1 LELRRIFWQD
11 LVAWLGPMEQR
22 TGCKPRHL
30 GDGMVIEDTPQVYK
44 DPHGVPHA
52 HGEGV
57 QPFHDM

>member
-1 LELRRIFWQD
+1 
-11 LVAWLGPMEQR
+11 MEQR

-30 GDGMVIEDTPQVYK
+30 GDGTVIEDTPQVYK

-52 HGEGV
+52 HGVGV